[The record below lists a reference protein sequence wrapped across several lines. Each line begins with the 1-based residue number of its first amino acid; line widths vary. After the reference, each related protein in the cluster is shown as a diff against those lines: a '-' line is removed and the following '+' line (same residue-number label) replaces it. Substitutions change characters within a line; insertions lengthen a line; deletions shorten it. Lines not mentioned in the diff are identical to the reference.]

1 MERFS
6 FREPLKGYEI
16 KLEIVNVEKVR
27 IPEIQREI
35 SDRLIKQLAE
45 SINRIGFVEPIITV
59 EGPDGYL
66 EVING
71 QHRLEAAKLV
81 GLRQIPTLILPRE
94 IMKHIISLNI
104 EKAPTLRDK
113 AHQAY
118 SVFMMSLE
126 ENPNMRE
133 DELMSLVDFAYYIT
147 IGFIVDRFNI
157 GRFPGYAFEKVLMKV
172 DDFTSY
178 TLKDAERERER
189 RARLLMEVRDVLE
202 ERYKELG
209 LRNALTKESLV
220 LKAFQ
225 ENYGKWVRNVTDDF
239 YTVFE
244 KIKMTIPKI
253 FVEEREEDFQGF

>member
-27 IPEIQREI
+27 IPEIQREL

-118 SVFMMSLE
+118 TIFMMSLE
-126 ENPNMRE
+126 ENPNMTE
-133 DELMSLVDFAYYIT
+133 SDLMILVDFAHYIT
-147 IGFIVDRFNI
+147 VGFIVDRFNI
-157 GRFPGYAFEKVLMKV
+157 GRFPAYAFEKVLMKV

-178 TLKDAERERER
+178 TLKDAEKERER

-244 KIKMTIPKI
+244 KIKMTLPRI

>member
-1 MERFS
+1 
-6 FREPLKGYEI
+6 
-16 KLEIVNVEKVR
+16 
-27 IPEIQREI
+27 
-35 SDRLIKQLAE
+35 
-45 SINRIGFVEPIITV
+45 
-59 EGPDGYL
+59 
-66 EVING
+66 
-71 QHRLEAAKLV
+71 V

-126 ENPNMRE
+126 ENPNMME
-133 DELMSLVDFAYYIT
+133 SDLMSLVDFAHYIT

-178 TLKDAERERER
+178 NLKDAEKERER

-244 KIKMTIPKI
+244 KIKMTLPKI